1 MDEAFEAGHGGCAQ
15 GWRNGSEVYGMAKG
29 KIVSIGLRLTL
40 TSIGII
46 ALLVALVGYLNYSE
60 VRRAYEDSAER
71 EQQRRLVALREASL
85 ITGKRMARSVAIA
98 LAGNDYAAL
107 QDLVTSAQRV
117 DPLCRYG
124 RILDPEGAVMAD
136 TDEAVQQQILKGEY
150 RKKYSLPAEVS
161 IRIQCPPDTP
171 SCSEGNLTPATVLA
185 DNTDQL
191 VFEVGVPVTDE
202 EQGIR
207 YGHIVFGYT
216 LRALRADLQATG
228 ERMRDKTRSS
238 LKRSVAFGA
247 LAGLL
252 GLLVAVLQ
260 GLSMTRPLKK
270 LASAAAGVAAGDFTI
285 RAAVEHNDEIGQLA
299 QTFNEMTERLVVL
312 MDERA
317 RQATLQKEME
327 VARTIQET
335 LIPPQEL
342 VDRGS
347 IRFIGAFTSASICGG
362 DWWSY
367 SDLNDGKVLVAIGDV
382 TGHGVPS
389 AMITAAAKSSLDTLR
404 HTTRANLSVTYLLE
418 EMNKTIYAAAQ
429 RKFVMTFF
437 ASVFDTRT
445 RTITFSN
452 AGHNFPYLVHP
463 GADGRP
469 ARIGV
474 LMTRGNR
481 LGDVWDSKF
490 VERTATL
497 SPGDL
502 VVWYTDGLVE
512 GTNPEGKMFGD
523 RRLRRVLVE
532 LCEREPEEVL
542 EGVLEAFG
550 QHQAEAP
557 LEDDIML
564 VVGKVY

>member
-1 MDEAFEAGHGGCAQ
+1 
-15 GWRNGSEVYGMAKG
+15 MAKG
-29 KIVSIGLRLTL
+29 KLSSIGLRLTL

-46 ALLVALVGYLNYSE
+46 TLLVALVGYLNYSE

-71 EQQRRLVALREASL
+71 EQRRRLVALREASL
-85 ITGKRMARSVAIA
+85 ATGKRMARSVAIA

-107 QDLVTSAQRV
+107 QELVSSAQKV

-124 RILDPEGAVMAD
+124 RILDGDGAVMAD
-136 TDEAVQQQILKGEY
+136 TDEAVQQQILRGEY
-150 RKKYSLPAEVS
+150 RKTYTLPPEVS
-161 IRIQCPPDTP
+161 IGIHCPADTP
-171 SCSEGNLTPATVLA
+171 SCDESGLTPAAVLA
-185 DNTDQL
+185 DTADQL
-191 VFEVGVPVTDE
+191 VFEVAVPVADE

-216 LRALRADLQATG
+216 LKALRADLMATG
-228 ERMRDKTRSS
+228 ERMHDKSRGS

-247 LAGLL
+247 LALFL
-252 GLLVAVLQ
+252 GALVAVLQ
-260 GLSMTRPLKK
+260 GLRMSRPLKK
-270 LASAAAGVAAGDFTI
+270 LASAAAGGAAGDFTI
-285 RAAVEHNDEIGQLA
+285 RASIDTNDEIGQLA
-299 QTFNEMTERLVVL
+299 RTFNGMTERLVVL
-312 MDERA
+312 MEERA

-342 VDRGS
+342 VDRGT
-347 IRFIGAFTSASICGG
+347 IRFVGAFTSASICGG

-463 GADGRP
+463 GQEGRRP
-469 ARIGV
+469 RVGV

-502 VVWYTDGLVE
+502 VVWFTDGLVE
-512 GTNPEGKMFGD
+512 GTNPAGEMFGD
-523 RRLRRVLVE
+523 RRLRRVLVK
-532 LCEREPEEVL
+532 LCEREPEQVL
-542 EGVLEAFG
+542 EGVLEAFRK
-550 QHQAEAP
+550 HQSDAP

-564 VVGKVY
+564 VVGKVC